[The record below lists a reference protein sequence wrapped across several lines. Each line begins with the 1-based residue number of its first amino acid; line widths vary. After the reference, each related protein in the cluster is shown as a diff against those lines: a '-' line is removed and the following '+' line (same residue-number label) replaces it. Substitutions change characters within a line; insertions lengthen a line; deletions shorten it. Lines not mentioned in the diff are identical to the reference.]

1 MPATA
6 ATCAISHPIVP
17 APMMPMDLMVRAYRG
32 ASGAVRRFTQTGAQC
47 SGSTPHTVLSRSDHD
62 VERDA
67 ALAARYRQRRL
78 VLLAALLVAT
88 VVPIVA
94 MGSWWLW
101 PLLVVP
107 AALAAP
113 LAGATGLMAT
123 LLASAIALAAA
134 SSGDVA
140 TVEAAM
146 GFVAIV
152 VVAALGAA
160 HAGLAEGL
168 GVPWRSRGGAGGPA
182 MAPSAVFDV
191 IAERDCR
198 RAAETGSAVAVAV
211 AAIPRIRAL
220 RAVHGDDVLEH
231 LLGACADAVA
241 QVAHGGDLVM
251 EDAPGRY
258 VALVAGGE
266 DAARDLGHR
275 LATALEAVAVRD
287 HDGLRVTAGSVA
299 VGAAAWTSAD
309 TGPSSLI
316 ERADADLRRDMAA
329 DVGRPD
335 EQATGEFRAVA
346 VADAA

>member
-1 MPATA
+1 M
-6 ATCAISHPIVP
+6 
-17 APMMPMDLMVRAYRG
+17 
-32 ASGAVRRFTQTGAQC
+32 
-47 SGSTPHTVLSRSDHD
+47 LSRSDHD

-146 GFVAIV
+146 GFIAIV

-168 GVPWRSRGGAGGPA
+168 GAPWRSRGGAGGLA

-198 RAAETGSAVAVAV
+198 RAAETGSPVAVAV

-220 RAVHGDDVLEH
+220 RAVHSDDVLEH

-299 VGAAAWTSAD
+299 VGAAAWTPAD

-316 ERADADLRRDMAA
+316 ERADADLRRDLTA

>member
-32 ASGAVRRFTQTGAQC
+32 ASGAVRRFAQTGAQC

-123 LLASAIALAAA
+123 LLASAIELAAA

-140 TVEAAM
+140 TVEAAI

-168 GVPWRSRGGAGGPA
+168 GAPWRSRGGAGGPA

-198 RAAETGSAVAVAV
+198 RAAETSSPVAVAV

>member
-1 MPATA
+1 
-6 ATCAISHPIVP
+6 
-17 APMMPMDLMVRAYRG
+17 
-32 ASGAVRRFTQTGAQC
+32 
-47 SGSTPHTVLSRSDHD
+47 
-62 VERDA
+62 
-67 ALAARYRQRRL
+67 
-78 VLLAALLVAT
+78 
-88 VVPIVA
+88 
-94 MGSWWLW
+94 
-101 PLLVVP
+101 
-107 AALAAP
+107 
-113 LAGATGLMAT
+113 
-123 LLASAIALAAA
+123 
-134 SSGDVA
+134 
-140 TVEAAM
+140 AAM
-146 GFVAIV
+146 GFIAIV

-168 GVPWRSRGGAGGPA
+168 GAPWRSRGGAGGPA

-299 VGAAAWTSAD
+299 VGAAAWTPAD